1 MTIHSFSGQPWKP
14 LHNGT
19 DFSHSH
25 RRCSTERWRSKY
37 RTMPTFAAE
46 LSCMSVICDK
56 ASMDMKLGIYF
67 TSFVKATLHWIH
79 LVMGI
84 KMWRSS

>member
-1 MTIHSFSGQPWKP
+1 
-14 LHNGT
+14 
-19 DFSHSH
+19 
-25 RRCSTERWRSKY
+25 
-37 RTMPTFAAE
+37 MPTFAAE